1 MPARDC
7 RAGHLE
13 RGAGLRA
20 QARWRA
26 RERRLRP
33 PQAAFRRASSSRAQA
48 RATGRPARRARTRWR
63 APARRQR
70 RRPPPRRRPASRPA
84 SSRCAAARCMRVVAE
99 VRSTWYADP
108 ARCTHVEAGA
118 GSTWRPHPARRLA
131 WPCCRARSAGLPLP
145 RLPPCCSA
153 AGRAGQRRP
162 QRACIAAR
170 SSLLAGATQRR
181 WSITSSSVSPG
192 LMARAPQAQAAAAA
206 PPEADAADAG
216 PPAKRQRA
224 GAGAAPPAADAP
236 GALPKGAAPAVR
248 WGLELQALSGALGS
262 APCKL

>member
-131 WPCCRARSAGLPLP
+131 LSCCCAR
-145 RLPPCCSA
+145 
-153 AGRAGQRRP
+153 
-162 QRACIAAR
+162 AAR
-170 SSLLAGATQRR
+170 GSRGRGCPL
-181 WSITSSSVSPG
+181 
-192 LMARAPQAQAAAAA
+192 AAA
-206 PPEADAADAG
+206 PPGAPASAGRRPRASLLAPACFQAPGRDAG
-216 PPAKRQRA
+216 ASL
-224 GAGAAPPAADAP
+224 AAAC
-236 GALPKGAAPAVR
+236 VR
-248 WGLELQALSGALGS
+248 S
-262 APCKL
+262 